1 MQETTVEIP
10 AFDQLNLGC
19 GRFKKAGF
27 VNVDCFAHLEPDV
40 VQDLDSLPY
49 PFPSGHFRRIEA
61 DHVLEHLSQP
71 FAVMAELHRLLQ
83 PGGELVIRVPH
94 FSRGFTH
101 ADHKRGFDVT
111 FPFYFDPNYQGGYMG
126 TPLALEK
133 MRMRWS
139 AQPYLKK
146 TVVPAP
152 VFWLSEGLGKIFD
165 LFANLSPMICS
176 RAWCFWVG
184 GFEEIEYR
192 FRKR

>member
-1 MQETTVEIP
+1 MTATIP
-10 AFDQLNLGC
+10 AYDRLNLGC
-19 GRFKKAGF
+19 GRFKKPGF

-40 VQDLDSLPY
+40 VQNLDELPY
-49 PFPSGHFRRIEA
+49 PFPSGSFRRIEA

-71 FAVMAELHRLLQ
+71 FAVMAELHRLLK

-111 FPFYFDPNYQGGYMG
+111 FPFYFDPSYQGGYMG
-126 TPLALEK
+126 TELALEG

-146 TVVPAP
+146 TVVSRP
-152 VFWLSEGLGKIFD
+152 VFYLSEMMGRIFD
-165 LFANLSPMICS
+165 FFANLSPMICS
-176 RAWCFWVG
+176 RGWCFWVG
-184 GFEEIEYR
+184 GFEEIEFQ